1 MNYPG
6 HWDFFIGHSRRS
18 GQATTLAAT
27 LYHELTTKD
36 YTVWLDVKM
45 SDPSTDAMKE
55 GVQNCK
61 LFLAIIT
68 GPCMNEDNPNDPPE
82 ENAYFNRGYCMEEL
96 RWAKEGS
103 FRLLAIPN
111 KRSSTARKSLL
122 RIREV

>member
-1 MNYPG
+1 MASLTTGTTCLNDPG

-68 GPCMNEDNPNDPPE
+68 GPCMNEDNPTDSPE
-82 ENAYFNRGYCMEEL
+82 KNAYFNRWFCLEEL
-96 RWAKEGS
+96 KWAKEAG
-103 FRLLAIPN
+103 IPIQPVV
-111 KRSSTARKSLL
+111 RSLTVNL
-122 RIREV
+122 